1 VPRPRGRTDQA
12 LSNAIGMDHYSIL
25 DAGSSSAPKAP
36 PLGKSLVPQDTNTN
50 TDHSAKQGAD
60 PAPARL
66 QPNSSSG
73 VVARQ
78 NSSLPKLRFPGED
91 GGRSLAEMAQRD
103 LEATLQLLA
112 ERAQYITA
120 ATGAAVALR
129 LGDEMVCRGSSGAS
143 APALG
148 AHLQVDSGL
157 TGESVR
163 TRQILHCDDAENDP
177 RVNRESCEAL
187 GIASLV
193 VMPLRREEEVNGLFE
208 LFSDTSH
215 AFTERDLAAL
225 ERMGEMVQIALEHA
239 EAAGVGNGFA
249 SSREHSPP
257 PTAPGAEKPVATPGS
272 VAPTLK
278 KSFPPAEFQVPNGET
293 HAPTFKR
300 EPVDDLFLKEARTLS
315 APQTKAPSSASEGQA
330 PTTLL
335 GDPKTIRK
343 CESCGFPISEGRKLC
358 LDCEAKIPKADAP
371 ASKTPVTA
379 EASPEFI
386 PQFMG
391 GGADILGTEKSWLFK
406 NKYVVAALV
415 MVVMVVIAFLLSRS

>member
-1 VPRPRGRTDQA
+1 
-12 LSNAIGMDHYSIL
+12 MDHYSIL
-25 DAGSSSAPKAP
+25 KAGSSSSPKAP
-36 PLGKSLVPQDTNTN
+36 PLGKSLVPQDTVTN
-50 TDHSAKQGAD
+50 TGHSARQGAD
-60 PAPARL
+60 PAPVHL
-66 QPNSSSG
+66 PPNSSSG
-73 VVARQ
+73 AAARQ
-78 NSSLPKLRFPGED
+78 NSSLPELRFPGED
-91 GGRSLAEMAQRD
+91 GGKSLADLAQRD

-129 LGDEMVCRGSSGAS
+129 LGDEMVCRGSSGSS
-143 APALG
+143 APAVG

-163 TRQILHCDDAENDP
+163 TRQILRCDDAEHDP

-208 LFSDTSH
+208 LFSDTAH

-249 SSREHSPP
+249 SSREQIPP
-257 PTAPGAEKPVATPGS
+257 PTPPGAEKLVATSGS
-272 VAPTLK
+272 AAPAVK
-278 KSFPPAEFQVPNGET
+278 KSPPLAEFQTLRANADTPAAN
-293 HAPTFKR
+293 R
-300 EPVDDLFLKEARTLS
+300 EPADDLSLREARTLS
-315 APQTKAPSSASEGQA
+315 AASASGIEA

-343 CESCGFPISEGRKLC
+343 CESCGFPISEGRNLC
-358 LDCEAKIPKADAP
+358 LDCEAKIPKPDAP
-371 ASKTPVTA
+371 ASKTPLTA
-379 EASPEFI
+379 EASPEFV

-391 GGADILGTEKSWLFK
+391 GGADILGSERYSLFK
-406 NKYVVAALV
+406 NKYVLAALV
-415 MVVMVVIAFLLSRS
+415 MVVIVVIAFLLSRS